1 MEILHI
7 TPVAPGNL
15 SGGEIGVRQTLLS
28 ISGGDNAV
36 DYMGPD
42 IEDKELENLY
52 RKVIIL
58 SPNNNL
64 FLRIYDALHMK
75 TNQRYRAWR
84 NYNIDYDKYDAV
96 VLDFTRQHYVLER
109 IPLDKLI
116 VRVHNVERDYAYN
129 NLKHEKSLVNFVE
142 YLFAGS
148 REAILAEKAV
158 RLIALT
164 PHDKARLCD
173 LYGIQEKKIE
183 IIPVCMKS
191 IVPIRHKPERKEM
204 PLTMILNGS
213 LWFGPNYEGIKWF
226 LSNVYPYLNFR
237 KYLIIAGSK
246 PNRELKE
253 AIKGDNTI
261 RLVDT
266 PPSMAPYMEMAD
278 IAIAPIFDGAGMKVK
293 VAEALSYQLPVIGTP
308 HAFVG
313 YEIQDGI
320 NSYIAETAET
330 FAEKITLFQRLSE
343 EEREKVS
350 RAAYTLYEDY
360 YSQFAST
367 KLFQSVIE
375 SIL

>member
-42 IEDKELENLY
+42 IGDKELESLY
-52 RKVIIL
+52 RKVMIL
-58 SPNNNL
+58 PPNNNL
-64 FLRIYDALHMK
+64 FLRIYDALHLK

-84 NYNIDYDKYDAV
+84 NYHIDYDKYDAV

-109 IPLDKLI
+109 ISSEKLV

-129 NLKHEKSLVNFVE
+129 NLKHKKSPVNFVE

-148 REAILAEKAV
+148 REAILAEKAA
-158 RLIALT
+158 RLIVLT
-164 PHDKARLCD
+164 SYDKARLRA
-173 LYGIQEKKIE
+173 LYGIPEKKIE
-183 IIPVCMKS
+183 IIPVCINGIDS
-191 IVPIRHKPERKEM
+191 NRHKLKGKKRPF
-204 PLTMILNGS
+204 TMILNGS

-226 LSNVYPYLNFR
+226 LSNVYPHLNFR

-253 AIKGDNTI
+253 IIKGDHTI
-261 RLVDT
+261 QLVDT
-266 PPSMAPYMEMAD
+266 PPSMAPYLELAD
-278 IAIAPIFDGAGMKVK
+278 MAIAPIFDGAGMKVK
-293 VAEALSYQLPVIGTP
+293 VAEALSYQLPVLGTP

-313 YEIQDGI
+313 YEIKDGI
-320 NSYIAETAET
+320 NSYIAETAES
-330 FAEKITLFQRLSE
+330 FVEKITLFQGLSQR
-343 EEREKVS
+343 EREKVS
-350 RAAYTLYEDY
+350 RAAYALYKDC
-360 YSQFAST
+360 YSQLAST
-367 KLFQSVIE
+367 RMFRSVIE
-375 SIL
+375 SVL